1 MGVKNI
7 EISLQAIG
15 SERNIENN
23 SKKIAVE
30 VIDEQT
36 EIAIIS
42 SYVHP
47 DIGTLKK
54 AIESNEQRSVSI
66 YRPTVD
72 LASLDKTDIFIFY
85 QPDASYEPF
94 YKLAENSKSGIF
106 TITGEK
112 TDWAFLNDVQNVY
125 SKESFDELEDVS
137 PVLNPGFSLF
147 GAEDFSING
156 YPPVVSNL
164 GEVEILSNAETLLY
178 QKIKGTEIDEP
189 LLTLIDH
196 DNRRQ
201 AIFFGQNIWKWRM
214 ASFREFQNFENFDAL
229 IGKIMLFL
237 SSNPTQERLNVGY
250 ENIYEGSYT
259 TKISASVFDKAF
271 EFDSNAELLL
281 TTIETT
287 SKRQVETPM
296 VLKGG
301 ILKPIYLICLRA
313 HMIFPYR

>member
-54 AIESNEQRSVSI
+54 AIESNEQRSASI

-112 TDWAFLNDVQNVY
+112 TDWAFLNEVQNVY
-125 SKESFDELEDVS
+125 SKE
-137 PVLNPGFSLF
+137 VLMS
-147 GAEDFSING
+147 
-156 YPPVVSNL
+156 
-164 GEVEILSNAETLLY
+164 
-178 QKIKGTEIDEP
+178 
-189 LLTLIDH
+189 
-196 DNRRQ
+196 
-201 AIFFGQNIWKWRM
+201 WKM
-214 ASFREFQNFENFDAL
+214 
-229 IGKIMLFL
+229 
-237 SSNPTQERLNVGY
+237 
-250 ENIYEGSYT
+250 
-259 TKISASVFDKAF
+259 
-271 EFDSNAELLL
+271 
-281 TTIETT
+281 
-287 SKRQVETPM
+287 
-296 VLKGG
+296 
-301 ILKPIYLICLRA
+301 
-313 HMIFPYR
+313 